1 MYRLKLTKFQKFAG
15 EERQND
21 TTVSLEIMAS
31 FGEAPAT
38 TEAAPEVAP
47 ATESAPAPAAT
58 AGGDEGDEGT

>member
-1 MYRLKLTKFQKFAG
+1 
-15 EERQND
+15 
-21 TTVSLEIMAS
+21 MAS